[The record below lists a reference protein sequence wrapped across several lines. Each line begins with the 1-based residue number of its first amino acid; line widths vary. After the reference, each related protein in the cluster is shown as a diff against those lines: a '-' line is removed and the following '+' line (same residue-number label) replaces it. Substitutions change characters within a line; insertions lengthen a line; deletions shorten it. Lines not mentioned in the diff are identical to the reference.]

1 MYGILRRDKRKTL
14 RELCRQQDVELIE
27 GYAINNN
34 IHILLM
40 IPPNYSVAIT
50 VGFLIGKS
58 AICIFRDYL
67 QVKRIF

>member
-58 AICIFRDYL
+58 AICIFRDCL